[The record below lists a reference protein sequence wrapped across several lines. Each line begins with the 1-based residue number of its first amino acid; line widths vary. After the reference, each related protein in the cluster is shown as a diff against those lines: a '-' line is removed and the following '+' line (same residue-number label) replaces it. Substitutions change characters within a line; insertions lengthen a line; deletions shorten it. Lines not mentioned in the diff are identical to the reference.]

1 MEEEQEADDEGVLE
15 EETENKEEA
24 SKDSPQNGV
33 RQRCVGQSLATDDK
47 S

>member
-1 MEEEQEADDEGVLE
+1 MAEEQEADDEGVLE

-24 SKDSPQNGV
+24 GKDSPQSGI
-33 RQRCVGQSLATDDK
+33 RQRCVGPSLATDK